1 LVGYGKK
8 VFHKPPQALARKR
21 FPELNLKVQHMTE
34 KKLKIDFLE
43 YVYKNNG
50 EYKNVETKTILIK
63 HFKNDNNPS
72 ERLEMKRFL
81 KFLVED
87 NLISIES
94 NNGIYFSTVEGR
106 RIPKEEISAIV
117 RLKPKAIE
125 FLKEN
130 EKHVKYKFSF
140 YLSLLFGISSCFLGW
155 NNFILND
162 ANKTLSKENI
172 NLTRENAALKA
183 SLKYYSTQDKR
194 KK

>member
-1 LVGYGKK
+1 
-8 VFHKPPQALARKR
+8 
-21 FPELNLKVQHMTE
+21 MTE